1 MGTGSAS
8 SSSSTGNKT
17 VMVVINYILI
27 VAVLVMAI
35 LGFLTT
41 AGIDAGSIIAKGAF
55 LSLAFL
61 AIFWLI
67 TGGKAKTKGKL
78 TITPKKVKGEFMA
91 FLVGEL
97 SWQYL
102 VVVLICAG
110 LGYGIQAIL
119 WLISRDLVQVPVFTL

>member
-1 MGTGSAS
+1 MASTQSAGSS
-8 SSSSTGNKT
+8 GNKT
-17 VMVVINYILI
+17 LMTIINYILI
-27 VAVLVMAI
+27 VAVLVMSV

-41 AGIDAGSIIAKGAF
+41 AGVDAGTIILKGLF

-61 AIFWLI
+61 SIFWLI

-119 WLISRDLVQVPVFTL
+119 WLISEDLVRVAAFTL